1 MVFNSCAYQ
10 SYTRTTNINR
20 VINGSYNSPRSNNKR
35 NKNGNI
41 IYWDVNTV
49 DVYPTDEGHSN
60 VIYNVHW
67 RLNAVDTQVDAE
79 GNPYTAVVYGT
90 QVLDTSDLSGFIDF
104 DSVTSAEVQ
113 GWVESAMGE
122 EQVQTIKIILMQT
135 LQGKSHLPR

>member
-1 MVFNSCAYQ
+1 MA
-10 SYTRTTNINR
+10 I
-20 VINGSYNSPRSNNKR
+20 SYN
-35 NKNGNI
+35 
-41 IYWDVNTV
+41 WDVNTV
-49 DVYPTDEGHSN
+49 DVYPTDEGQTD

-79 GNPYTAVVYGT
+79 GNPYTASVYGT

-122 EQVQTIKIILMQT
+122 DEVQAKKDSIDAQIALIITPTSETKQLVA
-135 LQGKSHLPR
+135 